1 MRLKKIIVITILL
14 MSIIILASCEL
25 FWENDNLRINLKQNK
40 LSNYGYAALTYNNRI
55 YYISNEKE
63 ISGIYSM
70 KMDGTDVRL
79 EAQNPSITSIQ
90 IYNDCLYFL
99 GLLNINSSSG
109 LYAPIESSSNIFGL
123 YRKPLDGDN
132 DEVYLSAFTPVNENI
147 TAFYYSNEGNL
158 ILKTGTSQGEIYF
171 YGSKEV
177 DFLSKLEFMYPN
189 DVYYD
194 ISSNNDNYKFTKDMY
209 VYKYGD
215 ILLVLDNQ
223 YDEKIGHF
231 RNEGRIIELGTNKI
245 VKLDHNFDYSNIDNS
260 YPIFANDKYIYF
272 IYNSFYENEEKN
284 FCDNIM
290 FLILDK
296 NKLEVIDSFFL
307 KEIGKNEKI
316 SQVVEYN
323 EVLYFIVDEWAVRGT
338 TTLPIKKEKLVSMNT
353 STFECKIVT
362 EMKDGERIIGLTE
375 DSIIYYKNKG
385 IYKINLNNNNIKLES
400 EKKLDVS
407 VNLNSDKY
415 TIDYAGDWMFI
426 YKIYGEFTYASKGEK
441 AAQQLLYKIN
451 IKTGEIMENKIPIN
465 FDEFNSY
472 NNN

>member
-1 MRLKKIIVITILL
+1 MRLKKIIAMTILL
-14 MSIIILASCEL
+14 ISFIILTSCEL

-40 LSNYGYAALTYNNRI
+40 LSNYGYAALTYNDRI

-79 EAQNPSITSIQ
+79 EAQNPSITSLQ
-90 IYNDCLYFL
+90 IYDDCLYFL
-99 GLLNINSSSG
+99 GLLEINSSRSF
-109 LYAPIESSSNIFGL
+109 YTPIESSSNIFGL
-123 YRKPLDGDN
+123 YRKPLGGN
-132 DEVYLSAFTPVNENI
+132 NVYISAFTPANENI
-147 TAFYYSNEGNL
+147 TAFYYSNEGNI
-158 ILKTGTSQGEIYF
+158 ILKTGTSEGEMYF
-171 YGSKEV
+171 YGSNEV
-177 DFLSKLEFMYPN
+177 DFLSKLEFLYPD

-194 ISSNNDNYKFTKDMY
+194 NNTNDDDYEFTKDMY
-209 VYKYGD
+209 VYEYGD
-215 ILLVLDNQ
+215 IMFILDNQ

-245 VKLDHNFDYSNIDNS
+245 VKLDHHYDYSNIDNC
-260 YPIFANDKYIYF
+260 YPIFSNDKYIYF
-272 IYNSFYENEEKN
+272 IYNSFYENEKTN

-290 FLILDK
+290 FFILDRK
-296 NKLEVIDSFFL
+296 KLEVIDSFFL

-316 SQVVEYN
+316 SQVVECN
-323 EVLYFIVDEWAVRGT
+323 EVLYFIVDEWSVRGT
-338 TTLPIKKEKLVSMNT
+338 TTLPIKKEKLVSMDTNT
-353 STFECKIVT
+353 FKCKIIA

-385 IYKINLNNNNIKLES
+385 VYKINLKSDIELES
-400 EKKLDVS
+400 EKILDIS
-407 VNLNSDKY
+407 MNLNSDKY

-441 AAQQLLYKIN
+441 VAQQLLYKIN
-451 IKTGEIMENKIPIN
+451 INTGEIMENKIPIN

-472 NNN
+472 NE